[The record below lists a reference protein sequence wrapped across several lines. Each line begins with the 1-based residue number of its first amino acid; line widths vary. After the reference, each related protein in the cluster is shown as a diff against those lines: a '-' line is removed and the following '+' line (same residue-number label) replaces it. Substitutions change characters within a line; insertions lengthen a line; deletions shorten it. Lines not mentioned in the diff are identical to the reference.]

1 MPKSNLGFI
10 RFIIR
15 TSAFIGKEMTEVVR
29 QTPLLLTL
37 ILGPFLIMLLFG
49 VGYRNE
55 ARPLKTLVVMEEGD
69 PFQKQLEE
77 QVSRGAGLIYE
88 GATTDRN
95 AAMEKL
101 KNRIVDV
108 VVVIPPNALQTIQNS
123 EQVVVQFFHNEI
135 DPLQENFIEIFG
147 DINIDEVNR
156 QIVTTYAEQG
166 QENAST
172 MEQKLAETRTQV
184 QTTRQLL
191 QAGDALAAQGEQQKL
206 SGDIDALSFLV
217 GGSLGL
223 MNGPDGQTAENNP
236 TGESATGDSEN
247 QGITEALARLQQSN
261 QEMGSIQEGK
271 ANYDEELAKL
281 DQMDRDLTDLET
293 ALQGFQSIEPN
304 VLVAPFRS
312 EAIGLQGNELE
323 PVDFFTPAVIVLLL
337 QHLAVTF
344 SALAIVREQ
353 RSGSIELFRIS
364 PLSSF
369 ETLLGKYL
377 SYLIFATVLGAVIT
391 ATVVLVLSVPM
402 LGSWM
407 NYAIVLLTLLFTALG
422 FGFLISLLAK
432 TEMQAVQYAML
443 LLLGSV
449 FFSGFFLD
457 LRNLWEPVRVV
468 SYLLP
473 ATYAIQLLQDIML
486 RGISID
492 PLMFIGLLS
501 MGILMFIVAWNLLY
515 RRLQQEWD

>member
-1 MPKSNLGFI
+1 MQKSNLGFF
-10 RFIIR
+10 RFLIR
-15 TSAFIGKEMTEVVR
+15 TSAFIGKEMTEVIR

-49 VGYRNE
+49 IGYRNE
-55 ARPLKTLVVMEEGD
+55 ARPLKTLVVMAEGD
-69 PFQKQLEE
+69 PLQAQVEE
-77 QVSRGAGLIYE
+77 QVSHGAGVIYA
-88 GATTDRN
+88 GTLTDKV
-95 AAMEKL
+95 AALEKL
-101 KNRIVDV
+101 RNRDVDV
-108 VVVIPPNALQTIQNS
+108 VIVVPPNALQTIQNS
-123 EQVVVQFFHNEI
+123 EQVVVQFYHNEI
-135 DPLQENFIEIFG
+135 DPIQQNFVEIFASV
-147 DINIDEVNR
+147 NIDEVNR
-156 QIVTTYAEQG
+156 QIVKTYAEQG

-172 MEQKLAETRTQV
+172 METKLAETRQ
-184 QTTRQLL
+184 QIQSTRQLL
-191 QAGDALAAQGEQQKL
+191 QAGDAVAAQGEQQKL
-206 SGDIDALSFLV
+206 NGDIDALSFLV

-223 MNGPDGQTAENNP
+223 MNGLEGQTADNNP
-236 TGESATGDSEN
+236 TGDPVNSTSDN
-247 QGITEALARLQQSN
+247 QAITEALSRVQQTN
-261 QEMGSIQEGK
+261 QEMGTIQTGK
-271 ANYDEELAKL
+271 ASYDDELAKL
-281 DQMDRDLTDLET
+281 DQMERDLDDLET
-293 ALQGFQSIEPN
+293 KLQGFQSIEPN

-312 EAIGLQGNELE
+312 AAVSLQEKALK
-323 PVDFFTPAVIVLLL
+323 PVDFFTPAVIILLL

-344 SALAIVREQ
+344 SALTIVREQ

-377 SYLIFATVLGAVIT
+377 SYLIFGTILGALIT
-391 ATVVLVLSVPM
+391 ATVILVLKVPM
-402 LGSWM
+402 LGSWV

-457 LRNLWEPVRVV
+457 LRNLSEPVRVV

-486 RGISID
+486 RGNALD
-492 PLMFIGLLS
+492 PLMFIGLLGI
-501 MGILMFIVAWNLLY
+501 GILMFFIAWNMLY
-515 RRLQQEWD
+515 RRLQKEWD